1 MSGGRVAS
9 KEGGRLL
16 AFSVIVLGA
25 ALALFGSV
33 DRAGAADR
41 RASSSG
47 VFVSDMNDVQR
58 VKVIV
63 NKSRTFRVDTAFSTI
78 VAGSPDIADVKSLSD
93 HLIYIQGKQTGT
105 TNVILFDSS
114 MKQIGIL
121 DVEVAIDTGYL
132 QQNIQS
138 STGTQGIRVSASQGQ
153 VVLSGTA
160 VDAVAAE
167 RAMSIATGT
176 VPKGA
181 IVVNAMNVAGPQQV
195 MLEVRFLEVNR
206 SAGRD
211 LGVNLFGANA
221 SGTNIGNTGLGSIN
235 TQSGRNVLTN
245 TGPQLLPGNNQIVN
259 PSITPG
265 QPAGLSNGSAP
276 IGTIPVL
283 GTAATLAS
291 GLTPYGSLLTSVLRL
306 NNGMSIDMLVT
317 ALETK
322 GLLRRLAEPN
332 LMALSGDAARFL
344 AGGEF
349 PVPIPS
355 STGNGF
361 PSISIEYK
369 KFGVEL
375 AFVPTVLSRGVI
387 NLRVEPSVSELDF
400 ANAVTIAGTT
410 VPALTRRDARTTV
423 ELRDGQSF
431 AIAGLLQTRNRQD
444 ISQVPWIGSV
454 PVLGTLFRSSSY
466 QQQETDLVI
475 IVTPRLVAPAAPGQ
489 TLASPLDSRLPA
501 NDVDFFLNGQMD
513 VKKRYNDYVNSGG
526 DVKGPY
532 GHIIAPD
539 VRLSEPPT
547 VVTNQPVV
555 KTLN

>member
-1 MSGGRVAS
+1 MRAGRVSGKAG
-9 KEGGRLL
+9 EGLL
-16 AFSVIVLGA
+16 ALSVIVLGA
-25 ALALFGSV
+25 ALAMFGSA
-33 DRAGAADR
+33 DRAGAAER
-41 RASSSG
+41 RGSTSG

-121 DVEVAIDTGYL
+121 DVEVAIDTGNL

-138 STGTQGIRVSASQGQ
+138 STGTRGIRVSAAEGQ

-167 RAMSIATGT
+167 RAMAIAAGS
-176 VPKGA
+176 VPKGGV
-181 IVVNAMNVAGPQQV
+181 VVNAMNVAGPQQV
-195 MLEVRFLEVNR
+195 MLEVRFLEVAR
-206 SAGRD
+206 TAGRD
-211 LGVNLFGANA
+211 LGVNLFVANA
-221 SGTNIGNTGLGSIN
+221 NGTNVANTGLGN
-235 TQSGRNVLTN
+235 VTQANR
-245 TGPQLLPGNNQIVN
+245 
-259 PSITPG
+259 
-265 QPAGLSNGSAP
+265 AP
-276 IGTIPVL
+276 IGGVVGGGSTPVGANPAGSL
-283 GTAATLAS
+283 PLLNTVGTLAS
-291 GLTPYGSLLTSVLRL
+291 GAAPYGALLTSVLRL
-306 NNGMSIDMLVT
+306 NNGMSIDSLVT
-317 ALETK
+317 ALESK
-322 GLLRRLAEPN
+322 GMLRRLAEPN

-349 PVPIPS
+349 PVPVA
-355 STGNGF
+355 STAGTAGLV
-361 PSISIEYK
+361 PTVTIEFK

-400 ANAVTIAGTT
+400 TNAVQIAGTII
-410 VPALTRRDARTTV
+410 PALTRRDARTTV

-444 ISQVPWIGSV
+444 VSQVPWIGSV

-475 IVTPRLVAPAAPGQ
+475 IVTPRLVAPAVPGQ
-489 TLASPLDSRLPA
+489 RLASPLDSRLPA
-501 NDVDFFLNGQMD
+501 NDVDFFLNGQME
-513 VKKRYNDYVNSGG
+513 VRKRYNDYVNSGG
-526 DVKGPY
+526 EVKGPY

-539 VRLSEPPT
+539 VRLSSPPPA
-547 VVTNQPVV
+547 VLSDQPVV

>member
-1 MSGGRVAS
+1 MRAGRVSGKAG
-9 KEGGRLL
+9 EGLL
-16 AFSVIVLGA
+16 ALSVIVLGA
-25 ALALFGSV
+25 ALAMFGSA
-33 DRAGAADR
+33 DRAGAAER
-41 RASSSG
+41 RGSTSG

-121 DVEVAIDTGYL
+121 DVEVAIDTGNL

-138 STGTQGIRVSASQGQ
+138 STGTRGIRVSSTEGQ
-153 VVLSGTA
+153 VVLSGMA
-160 VDAVAAE
+160 ADAVSAE
-167 RAMSIATGT
+167 RAMAIATGS
-176 VPKGA
+176 VPKGGV
-181 IVVNAMNVAGPQQV
+181 VVNAMNVAGPQQV
-195 MLEVRFLEVNR
+195 MLEVRFLEVAR

-211 LGVNLFGANA
+211 LGVNLFVANA
-221 SGTNIGNTGLGSIN
+221 NGTNVANTGLGN
-235 TQSGRNVLTN
+235 VTQANR
-245 TGPQLLPGNNQIVN
+245 
-259 PSITPG
+259 
-265 QPAGLSNGSAP
+265 AP
-276 IGTIPVL
+276 IGGVVGGGSTPVGANPAGSLPLLSTI
-283 GTAATLAS
+283 GTLAS
-291 GLTPYGSLLTSVLRL
+291 GAAAPYGSLLTSVLRL
-306 NNGMSIDMLVT
+306 NNGMSIDSLVT

-322 GLLRRLAEPN
+322 GVLRRLAEPN

-349 PVPIPS
+349 PVPVA
-355 STGNGF
+355 STPVAGAF
-361 PSISIEYK
+361 PTVTIEFK

-400 ANAVTIAGTT
+400 QNAVQIGGTII
-410 VPALTRRDARTTV
+410 PALTRRDARTTV

-444 ISQVPWIGSV
+444 VSQVPWIGSV

-466 QQQETDLVI
+466 QQDETDLVI
-475 IVTPRLVAPAAPGQ
+475 IVTPRLVAPAVPGQ
-489 TLASPLDSRLPA
+489 RLASPLDSRLPA
-501 NDVDFFLNGQMD
+501 NDVDFFLNGQME
-513 VKKRYNDYVNSGG
+513 VRKRYNDYVNSGG
-526 DVKGPY
+526 EVKGPY
-532 GHIIAPD
+532 GHIIAPEL
-539 VRLSEPPT
+539 R
-547 VVTNQPVV
+547 QPVPAV
-555 KTLN
+555 VSDQPAIKTLN

>member
-1 MSGGRVAS
+1 MRGGRVSGNA
-9 KEGGRLL
+9 GVRLL
-16 AFSVIVLGA
+16 ALNVIVLGA
-25 ALALFGSV
+25 ALAFF
-33 DRAGAADR
+33 DAADPAGAAER
-41 RASSSG
+41 RSSSGG
-47 VFVSDMNDVQR
+47 VFVSEMTDVQR
-58 VKVIV
+58 VKVII

-121 DVEVAIDTGYL
+121 DVEVAIDTGNL

-138 STGTQGIRVSASQGQ
+138 STGTRGIRVSSAEGQ

-160 VDAVAAE
+160 TDAVAAE
-167 RAMSIATGT
+167 RAMSIAAGS
-176 VPKGA
+176 VPKGGT
-181 IVVNAMNVAGPQQV
+181 VVNAMNVSGPQQV
-195 MLEVRFLEVNR
+195 MLEVRFLEVAR

-211 LGVNLFGANA
+211 LGVNLFVANA
-221 SGTNIGNTGLGSIN
+221 NGTNVGNTGLGAAGVVGRRSI
-235 TQSGRNVLTN
+235 G
-245 TGPQLLPGNNQIVN
+245 GVN
-259 PSITPG
+259 PAVGTPVG
-265 QPAGLSNGSAP
+265 STPVGANPAGSLPLLDTVG
-276 IGTIPVL
+276 
-283 GTAATLAS
+283 TLAS
-291 GLTPYGSLLTSVLRL
+291 GATPYGALLTSILRL
-306 NNGMSIDMLVT
+306 NNGMSIDSLVT

-322 GLLRRLAEPN
+322 GVLRRLAEPN

-355 STGNGF
+355 TTGGTF
-361 PSISIEYK
+361 PTISIEYK

-410 VPALTRRDARTTV
+410 VPALTVRNARTTV

-444 ISQVPWIGSV
+444 VSQVPWIGSV

-466 QQQETDLVI
+466 QQDETDLVI
-475 IVTPRLVAPAAPGQ
+475 IVTPRLVAPAVPGQ
-489 TLASPLDSRLPA
+489 RLASPLDSRLPA
-501 NDVDFFLNGQMD
+501 NDVDFFLNGQME
-513 VKKRYNDYVNSGG
+513 VRKRYNDYVNSGG
-526 DVKGPY
+526 EVKGPY
-532 GHIIAPD
+532 GHIIAPELT
-539 VRLSEPPT
+539 VRAPPPAPD
-547 VVTNQPVV
+547 QPAI

>member
-1 MSGGRVAS
+1 MKGGRVSARAG
-9 KEGGRLL
+9 ERLL
-16 AFSVIVLGA
+16 ASGVIAIGA
-25 ALALFGSV
+25 ALALFGSAE
-33 DRAGAADR
+33 RAGAADR
-41 RASSSG
+41 RGSSGG
-47 VFVSDMNDVQR
+47 VFVSEMNDVQR
-58 VKVIV
+58 VKVTV

-78 VAGSPDIADVKSLSD
+78 VAGSPDIVDVKSLSD

-114 MKQIGIL
+114 MKQIGVL
-121 DVEVAIDTGYL
+121 DVEVAIDAGNL

-138 STGTQGIRVSASQGQ
+138 STGTRGIRVSSGDGQ

-160 VDAVAAE
+160 TDAVAAE
-167 RAMSIATGT
+167 RAMAIATGM
-176 VPKGA
+176 VAKGGT
-181 IVVNAMNVAGPQQV
+181 VVNAMNVAGPQQV

-206 SAGRD
+206 AAGRD
-211 LGVNLFGANA
+211 LGVNLFAANA
-221 SGTNIGNTGLGSIN
+221 NGTNVGNTGLGRV
-235 TQSGRNVLTN
+235 TGVGR
-245 TGPQLLPGNNQIVN
+245 Q
-259 PSITPG
+259 
-265 QPAGLSNGSAP
+265 P
-276 IGTIPVL
+276 IGGINPQAAPRTDIGANPTGSLPLL

-291 GLTPYGSLLTSVLRL
+291 GAAAPYGALLTSILRL
-306 NNGMSIDMLVT
+306 NNGMSIDSLVT

-322 GLLRRLAEPN
+322 GVLRRLAEPN

-349 PVPIPS
+349 PVPVA
-355 STGNGF
+355 STAGTAGLV
-361 PSISIEYK
+361 PTVTIEFK

-400 ANAVTIAGTT
+400 QNAVQIAGTII
-410 VPALTRRDARTTV
+410 PALSRRDARTTV

-444 ISQVPWIGSV
+444 VSQVPWIGSV

-466 QQQETDLVI
+466 QQEETDLVI
-475 IVTPRLVAPAAPGQ
+475 IVTPRLVAPAVPGQ
-489 TLASPLDSRLPA
+489 ALASPLDSRLPA
-501 NDVDFFLNGQMD
+501 NDVDFFLNGQME

-526 DVKGPY
+526 EVKGPY
-532 GHIIAPD
+532 GHIIAPELRNPAPAS
-539 VRLSEPPT
+539 VSGPAI
-547 VVTNQPVV
+547 

>member
-1 MSGGRVAS
+1 MS
-9 KEGGRLL
+9 
-16 AFSVIVLGA
+16 
-25 ALALFGSV
+25 
-33 DRAGAADR
+33 
-41 RASSSG
+41 
-47 VFVSDMNDVQR
+47 DVQR
-58 VKVIV
+58 VKVII

-78 VAGSPDIADVKSLSD
+78 VSGSPDIAEVKSLSD
-93 HLIYIQGKQTGT
+93 HVIYIQGKQTGT
-105 TNVILFDSS
+105 TNVILFDNS

-121 DVEVAIDTGYL
+121 DVEVAIDTGNL

-138 STGTQGIRVSASQGQ
+138 STGTRGIRVSAAEGQ

-160 VDAVAAE
+160 MDAVAAE
-167 RAMSIATGT
+167 RAMAIATGT
-176 VPKGA
+176 VPKGGV
-181 IVVNAMNVAGPQQV
+181 VVNAMNVAGPQQV
-195 MLEVRFLEVNR
+195 MLEVRFLEVAR

-211 LGVNLFGANA
+211 LGVNLFVANA
-221 SGTNIGNTGLGSIN
+221 NGTNVANTGLGGTGVI
-235 TQSGRNVLTN
+235 GR
-245 TGPQLLPGNNQIVN
+245 
-259 PSITPG
+259 
-265 QPAGLSNGSAP
+265 AP
-276 IGTIPVL
+276 IGGINRANTAPRTSITSNDGTSSTPVGGNPAGSIPLL
-283 GTAATLAS
+283 GTIGTLAS
-291 GLTPYGSLLTSVLRL
+291 GATPYGALLTSILRL
-306 NNGMSIDMLVT
+306 NNGMSIDSLVT

-322 GLLRRLAEPN
+322 GVLRRLAEPN

-355 STGNGF
+355 NTTSGF
-361 PSISIEYK
+361 PTVTIEYK

-400 ANAVTIAGTT
+400 ANAITIQGTT

-444 ISQVPWIGSV
+444 VSQVPWIGSV

-466 QQQETDLVI
+466 QQDETDLVI

-501 NDVDFFLNGQMD
+501 NDVDFFLNGQME
-513 VKKRYNDYVNSGG
+513 VKKRYHDYVNSGG
-526 DVKGPY
+526 DLKGPY

-539 VRLSEPPT
+539 VRPT
-547 VVTNQPVV
+547 VVTDQPVV

>member
-1 MSGGRVAS
+1 MGGRCVSS
-9 KEGGRLL
+9 KAGGEFL
-16 AFSVIVLGA
+16 ALSVVILGA
-25 ALALFGSV
+25 ALALFASI
-33 DRAGAADR
+33 DRAAAADR

-47 VFVSDMNDVQR
+47 VFISEMTDVQR
-58 VKVIV
+58 VRVIV
-63 NKSRTFRVDTAFSTI
+63 NKSRTFKVDTAFSTI
-78 VAGSPDIADVKSLSD
+78 VAGSPDIVDVKSLSD

-121 DVEVAIDTGYL
+121 DVEVAIDTSNL

-138 STGTQGIRVSASQGQ
+138 STGARGIRVSSTEGQ
-153 VVLSGTA
+153 IVLSGTA

-167 RAMSIATGT
+167 RAMAIATGS
-176 VPKGA
+176 VPKGGV
-181 IVVNAMNVAGPQQV
+181 VVNAMSVAGPQQV

-211 LGVNLFGANA
+211 LGVNLYAANA
-221 SGTNIGNTGLGSIN
+221 SGTNVGNTGLGSVVPGA
-235 TQSGRNVLTN
+235 TGR
-245 TGPQLLPGNNQIVN
+245 
-259 PSITPG
+259 
-265 QPAGLSNGSAP
+265 AP
-276 IGTIPVL
+276 IGTPAGAGTVPLL
-283 GTAATLAS
+283 GTIGTLAS
-291 GLTPYGSLLTSVLRL
+291 GATPYGSLLTSVLRL
-306 NNGMSIDMLVT
+306 NNGMSIDSLVT

-322 GLLRRLAEPN
+322 GVLRRLAEPN

-349 PVPIPS
+349 PVPVA
-355 STGNGF
+355 STPVAGAF
-361 PSISIEYK
+361 PTVTIEFK

-400 ANAVTIAGTT
+400 QNAVTIGGTT
-410 VPALTRRDARTTV
+410 IPALSRRDARTTV

-444 ISQVPWIGSV
+444 VSQVPWIGSV

-475 IVTPRLVAPAAPGQ
+475 IVTPRLVAPAVPGQ
-489 TLASPLDSRLPA
+489 RLASPLDSRLPA
-501 NDVDFFLNGQMD
+501 NDVDFFLNGQME
-513 VKKRYNDYVNSGG
+513 VRKRYDDYVNSGG
-526 DVKGPY
+526 EVKGPY
-532 GHIIAPD
+532 GHIIAPEGTAP
-539 VRLSEPPT
+539 VSVPPAA
-547 VVTNQPVV
+547 NQPAV

>member
-1 MSGGRVAS
+1 MLRGQPHIASKGKRMSGGRVSSMAGAS
-9 KEGGRLL
+9 LL
-16 AFSVIVLGA
+16 ALSVTVLGA
-25 ALALFGSV
+25 ALALSGSV

-47 VFVSDMNDVQR
+47 VFISEMTDVQR
-58 VKVIV
+58 VKVIL
-63 NKSRTFRVDTAFSTI
+63 NKSRTFKVDSAFSTI
-78 VAGSPDIADVKSLSD
+78 VAGSPDIVDVKSLSD

-121 DVEVAIDTGYL
+121 DVEVAIDTGNL

-138 STGTQGIRVSASQGQ
+138 STGTRGIRVSSAEGQ

-160 VDAVAAE
+160 ADAVSAE
-167 RAMSIATGT
+167 RAMAIAAGI
-176 VPKGA
+176 VPKGGT
-181 IVVNAMNVAGPQQV
+181 VVNAMNVAGPQQV

-206 SAGRD
+206 TAGRD
-211 LGVNLFGANA
+211 LGVNLYAANA
-221 SGTNIGNTGLGSIN
+221 NGTNVANTGLGGAGGV
-235 TQSGRNVLTN
+235 GR
-245 TGPQLLPGNNQIVN
+245 
-259 PSITPG
+259 
-265 QPAGLSNGSAP
+265 AP
-276 IGTIPVL
+276 IGGVNGAVGAPPTGSLPLL

-291 GLTPYGSLLTSVLRL
+291 GATPYGSLLTSVLRL
-306 NNGMSIDMLVT
+306 NNGMSIDSLVT

-322 GLLRRLAEPN
+322 GVLRRLAEPN
-332 LMALSGDAARFL
+332 LVTLSGEAARFL

-349 PVPIPS
+349 PVPVA
-355 STGNGF
+355 STAGTAGLV
-361 PSISIEYK
+361 PTVTIEFK

-375 AFVPTVLSRGVI
+375 GFVPTVLSRGVI

-400 ANAVTIAGTT
+400 TNAVTIAGTT
-410 VPALTRRDARTTV
+410 IPALSSRNARTTV

-444 ISQVPWIGSV
+444 VSQVPWIGSV
-454 PVLGTLFRSSSY
+454 PVLGALFRSSSY

-489 TLASPLDSRLPA
+489 QLASPLDSRLPA
-501 NDVDFFLNGQMD
+501 NDVDFFLNGQME
-513 VKKRYNDYVNSGG
+513 VKKRYNDYVNGGG

-532 GHIIAPD
+532 GHIIAPS
-539 VRLSEPPT
+539 VRPPVPPV
-547 VVTNQPVV
+547 VVTDQPVV
-555 KTLN
+555 KSLN